1 MKLKIKRDGMFK
13 RFPLFISQIILANVL
28 VTIIFYGGYYHCS
41 SIPMPTSVD
50 LPSRLAFAVRCTL
63 PMAAILFLSIAHVGN
78 KRALTAAI
86 DPLSGNE
93 NIVQLDKNFLTN
105 TLEQFVVAFAIT
117 LAVATYLDTPEE
129 LKLLPI
135 YTFMFVTGR
144 IAFRIGYGL
153 SPWLRATGMACN
165 FYSTILMFVVLV
177 YLISTRGFLY
187 GIGGPMFPLAERNN
201 NDDHEL

>member
-1 MKLKIKRDGMFK
+1 MEATTTVAL
-13 RFPLFISQIILANVL
+13 FPCLRQLTFPQGLHLPCDALYLWQLF
-28 VTIIFYGGYYHCS
+28 
-41 SIPMPTSVD
+41 
-50 LPSRLAFAVRCTL
+50 
-63 PMAAILFLSIAHVGN
+63 SIAHVGN